1 MTLAQFIESQEGR
14 MKHAYKDATGYSLGV
29 GHFLTKQE
37 LTSGFIQL
45 PFGICDWKQ
54 GLADNRIDEL
64 LQQDIDNVNSSMT
77 PYVHVDLTPG
87 QRKALIDF
95 TFNLGLGHL
104 RISTLLKLINQ
115 GVTDERIHTELQKW
129 TLSQGLV
136 IEGLKRRREAEWD
149 IWTGKLVLE

>member
-29 GHFLTKQE
+29 GHFLTKDE
-37 LTSGFIQL
+37 LVSGL
-45 PFGICDWKQ
+45 LNGTVEWKN
-54 GLADNRIDEL
+54 GLTDAQIDEL

-115 GVTDERIHTELQKW
+115 GVTDERIHTEFQKW